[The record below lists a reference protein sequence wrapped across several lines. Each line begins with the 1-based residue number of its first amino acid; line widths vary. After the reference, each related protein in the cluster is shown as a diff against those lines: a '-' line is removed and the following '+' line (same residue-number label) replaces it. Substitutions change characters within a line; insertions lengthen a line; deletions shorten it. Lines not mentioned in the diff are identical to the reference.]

1 MQILLET
8 RKGNSAVNALC
19 LHKVRRPEADAF
31 LVGLLTR
38 KYGMKLEHGLDDLV
52 EYLQD
57 KCIPFDLFAVSG
69 SFTRGYR
76 RMPAG
81 GGA

>member
-1 MQILLET
+1 MTIVYQS
-8 RKGNSAVNALC
+8 RKGDSAVNALC
-19 LHKVRRPEADAF
+19 FHKVRRPEADAF

-76 RMPAG
+76 CMPAG

>member
-1 MQILLET
+1 MYILLKT
-8 RKGNSAVNALC
+8 RKGDSAVNALC
-19 LHKVRRPEADAF
+19 FHKVRRPEADAF

-76 RMPAG
+76 CMPAG